1 MCLSTIECTSIG
13 LHWHG
18 LFRTNKRTPYGWSWM
33 PCLCIP
39 ISVHTKSVSQMVC
52 RIRIVIPVHR
62 ICHQRHT
69 SVTPVSLSLR
79 GIESP
84 SLHLGTFA
92 TVGCAR
98 VLPGHLHRCLQGS
111 PVQWQWIIFGLCPYV
126 VTGWISSH
134 VLYHGGGY
142 RLTVEYHTTVSLPD
156 GCTGVTV
163 SRPTAVALPISHR
176 GRLERKSRRKRGDPA
191 HSSWRDKTIAIGDH
205 HMLNCSL
212 EQIRSIRYLFN

>member
-1 MCLSTIECTSIG
+1 MDALLVYPDLCAHKICIADG
-13 LHWHG
+13 LPDPYRDP
-18 LFRTNKRTPYGWSWM
+18 RTRTGA
-33 PCLCIP
+33 
-39 ISVHTKSVSQMVC
+39 TVS
-52 RIRIVIPVHR
+52 P
-62 ICHQRHT
+62 
-69 SVTPVSLSLR
+69 R

-84 SLHLGTFA
+84 SLYCVDIAL
-92 TVGCAR
+92 
-98 VLPGHLHRCLQGS
+98 GHLHRCLQGARFS
-111 PVQWQWIIFGLCPYV
+111 GSGLFLDSV
-126 VTGWISSH
+126 RMLSRGWISSH

-142 RLTVEYHTTVSLPD
+142 RPTVEYHTAVSLPD

-205 HMLNCSL
+205 HMLYCSL

>member
-1 MCLSTIECTSIG
+1 M
-13 LHWHG
+13 
-18 LFRTNKRTPYGWSWM
+18 
-33 PCLCIP
+33 IP
-39 ISVHTKSVSQMVC
+39 LEEPVSVS
-52 RIRIVIPVHR
+52 P
-62 ICHQRHT
+62 
-69 SVTPVSLSLR
+69 R

-84 SLHLGTFA
+84 SLYCVDIAL
-92 TVGCAR
+92 
-98 VLPGHLHRCLQGS
+98 GHLHRCLQGAWFS
-111 PVQWQWIIFGLCPYV
+111 GSGLFLDSV
-126 VTGWISSH
+126 RMLSRGWISSH

-142 RLTVEYHTTVSLPD
+142 RLTVEYHTVVSLPD

-205 HMLNCSL
+205 HMLYCSL